1 MKLLAKY
8 NILYIVVK
16 QTHTA
21 FSLSSRST
29 SSLRYLCW
37 IASTKSNCA
46 IPSSDRW
53 PDGRR
58 PSTQQWTGQ
67 LFVFTSSG
75 SSQPVVVGGSGENE
89 SADQINNRC
98 YLVLSP
104 YHPTERTQHARR
116 STHLLLAIGFRV
128 RDTNITTAFWRYSY
142 TLLCLMI
149 SIVHSL

>member
-8 NILYIVVK
+8 NIIYIVVK
-16 QTHTA
+16 RTHTA

-29 SSLRYLCW
+29 SSLRYLRW

-67 LFVFTSSG
+67 LLVFTSSG
-75 SSQPVVVGGSGENE
+75 SGQPVVGGSGENE

-104 YHPTERTQHARR
+104 YHPTERTRHARR
-116 STHLLLAIGFRV
+116 STHLLLA
-128 RDTNITTAFWRYSY
+128 SY
-142 TLLCLMI
+142 WLQD
-149 SIVHSL
+149 SR